1 MASDTLVW
9 PVLSVAWIVLIPT
22 LTICLASWL
31 VSRVAN
37 MSFYTYAALGVIGV
51 PLHEIA
57 HAIACLMF
65 RMRIMKVALYA
76 PEPETGRLGYV
87 AFAYNPRS
95 ITHAVG
101 LVVQGV
107 APLLLSA
114 AIFMGLFPMPAAAEI
129 RALGAGGGWFE
140 VQILEGVNLGL
151 ALILG
156 NLMTGIEGWLWAVL
170 ALLIGAYG
178 IPSWSDVRLALRGTL
193 VLALVLG
200 GVLYLCTAAEY
211 LVPNPLRADLSRA
224 FEQTSSASVEVM
236 GGLISGVTMVSVVGL
251 TGVLMI
257 QLLPALASFF
267 MASAWRRLRAQ
278 ES

>member
-1 MASDTLVW
+1 
-9 PVLSVAWIVLIPT
+9 
-22 LTICLASWL
+22 
-31 VSRVAN
+31 
-37 MSFYTYAALGVIGV
+37 
-51 PLHEIA
+51 
-57 HAIACLMF
+57 
-65 RMRIMKVALYA
+65 MKVALYA

-87 AFAYNPRS
+87 AFAYDPRS

-129 RALGAGGGWFE
+129 SALGAGGGWFE
-140 VQILEGVNLGL
+140 VQILEGVNRGL

-200 GVLYLCTAAEY
+200 GVLYLCTAAED

-251 TGVLMI
+251 TGVLII

-278 ES
+278 